1 MAHLG
6 PEERTRARTS
16 RTHATD
22 AELLDAFTY
31 NVFPNFAPWGGF
43 MPNIVYRWRPWPD
56 QDSTLMEVRI
66 LAPVKAGES
75 IPKAPAMNL
84 IPEDKPWTHALE
96 LGALAGIFDQDMANL
111 PYVQD
116 GLKASKT
123 GEVNLGDYQEIR
135 VRHFHRTLDKYLA
148 GSLPA

>member
-1 MAHLG
+1 
-6 PEERTRARTS
+6 
-16 RTHATD
+16 
-22 AELLDAFTY
+22 
-31 NVFPNFAPWGGF
+31 
-43 MPNIVYRWRPWPD
+43 
-56 QDSTLMEVRI
+56 MEVRI
-66 LAPVKAGES
+66 LAPVKQGEP
-75 IPKAPAMNL
+75 IPKAPPMNL
-84 IPEDKPWTHALE
+84 IPEDQPWTFAKE

-148 GSLPA
+148 GSLPAA